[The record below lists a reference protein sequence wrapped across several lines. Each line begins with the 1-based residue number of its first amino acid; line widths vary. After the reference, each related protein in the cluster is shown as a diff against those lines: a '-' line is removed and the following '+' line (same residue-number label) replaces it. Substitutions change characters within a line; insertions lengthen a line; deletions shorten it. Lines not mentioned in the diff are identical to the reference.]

1 MSMDKE
7 MQDSFAM
14 FYGMS
19 QSLEGQVE
27 PVEMDDSVR
36 VQKAK
41 EVFIN
46 KASRDT
52 ALNLDACVHCGW
64 CAEACQY
71 YVASGDPKY
80 TPIAKLDLMKK
91 VHQRELGP
99 FRWLHKMLSS
109 DITADDLREFQ
120 PKVFDEC
127 TMCGR
132 CSMVCPMGIDIAEM
146 VHTSREA
153 MVEAG
158 LIPSSLDY
166 MCREQDKEGTIF
178 GADEELLNY
187 RLAELKRRFGVD
199 IYVDKPDSEV
209 LMLTSGLDIHLFT
222 DALLGTIRTLD
233 HMKINWS
240 LCSHAFESANFGL
253 LAGSDKTQ
261 KHMTMNV
268 INAAVEMGVKLV
280 ITPECGHTYPAMRWS
295 GAEIYGKPLPFQVM
309 TVSEYFGSQI
319 MQGKLKLKK
328 ISTDSAGNKKVVT
341 LHDPCKVGRHG
352 GVFDE
357 ARAVIKELG
366 LELHETE
373 SNRELNYCCG
383 GGAGNFLIHSAAP
396 VRKLGFQTKM
406 IEVKDTGA
414 EALVVSCGSCRLNFE
429 AGKLDTG
436 ETIEIDSLAALVGE
450 NLLDQEN
457 RVVVK
462 GGTNKVKDSAIKQAE
477 NSVESNINMKEF
489 SEEWMQAFKQ
499 AWNKNPRMTEPLAA
513 INFNSNIGYGLLGE
527 KHPRG
532 ILQVE
537 NGVATFGGAYAD
549 QPLNWD
555 IRAAQTLWDKWKDS
569 PPNMTKIGL
578 AYTTRRLQFVKGDYA
593 AMLKEPRMAGPF
605 IKSFETMSEID

>member
-27 PVEMDDSVR
+27 PVEMKDSLR
-36 VQKAK
+36 VEKAK
-41 EVFIN
+41 QVFIN
-46 KASRDT
+46 KANRDT
-52 ALNLDACVHCGW
+52 ALNLDACVSCGW

-71 YVASGDPKY
+71 YVATGDPKY

-91 VHQRELGP
+91 VHKRELGP
-99 FRWLHKMLSS
+99 FRWLYKAFTKE
-109 DITADDLREFQ
+109 ITADDLREYQ

-146 VHTSREA
+146 VHTNREA

-158 LIPSSLDY
+158 LMPSSLDY

-178 GADEELLNY
+178 GADQELLNY
-187 RLAELKRRFGVD
+187 RLAELKQKFGVD

-222 DALLGTIRTLD
+222 DAMLGTIRTLD
-233 HMKINWS
+233 HLKINWS
-240 LCSHAFESANFGL
+240 ICSHAFESANFGL

-261 KHMTMNV
+261 KHMTMNI
-268 INAAVEMGVKLV
+268 INAAVEMGVKLLL
-280 ITPECGHTYPAMRWS
+280 TPECGHTYPAMRWA
-295 GAEIYGKPLPFQVM
+295 GAEIYGKPLPFEVM
-309 TVSEYFGSQI
+309 TVSEYFGRQI
-319 MQGKLKLKK
+319 MDGKLKLKK
-328 ISTDSAGNKKVVT
+328 IPGNKVVT

-366 LELHETE
+366 LDLHETE

-414 EALVVSCGSCRLNFE
+414 ESLVVSCGSCRLNFE
-429 AGKLDTG
+429 AGKLDSG
-436 ETIEIDSLAALVGE
+436 ETIQIDSLAALVGE
-450 NLLDQEN
+450 NLLETQDIRKSDKPEQKTEPAAE
-457 RVVVK
+457 
-462 GGTNKVKDSAIKQAE
+462 KDRTEEQSISTTE
-477 NSVESNINMKEF
+477 ERSNGSLF
-489 SEEWMQAFKQ
+489 STSWMEAFKT
-499 AWNKNPRMTEPLAA
+499 AWNKNPKMTEPLAA
-513 INFNSNIGYGLLGE
+513 INFDSSIGYGLLGE
-527 KHPRG
+527 EQPRG
-532 ILQVE
+532 VLQVK
-537 NGVATFGGAYAD
+537 NGQAIFGGD
-549 QPLNWD
+549 FTNQELNWD
-555 IRAAQTLWDKWKDS
+555 IRASQALWDKWKET

-578 AYTTRRLQFVKGDYA
+578 AYTTRRLQFKKGDYA
-593 AMLKEPRMAGPF
+593 AMLSEPRMAGPF

>member
-1 MSMDKE
+1 MSMDKQ

-27 PVEMDDSVR
+27 PVEMKDEER
-36 VQKAK
+36 VKRAK
-41 EVFIN
+41 QVFLN
-46 KASRDT
+46 KANRDT
-52 ALNLDACVHCGW
+52 ALNLDACVSCGW

-91 VHQRELGP
+91 VYQRELGP
-99 FRWLHKMLSS
+99 FRSIYRLFSK

-120 PKVFDEC
+120 PKVFDQC

-132 CSMVCPMGIDIAEM
+132 CSMICPMGIDIAEM

-178 GADEELLNY
+178 GADEELFNY
-187 RLAELKRRFGVD
+187 RLNDLKEKFGVD
-199 IYVDKPDSEV
+199 VYVDKPGAE
-209 LMLTSGLDIHLFT
+209 LMMLTSGLDIHLFT
-222 DALLGTIRTLD
+222 DAMLGTIRTLD
-233 HMKINWS
+233 HLKVNWT
-240 LCSHAFESANFGL
+240 LCSHAFEAANFGL
-253 LAGSDKTQ
+253 LAGSDETQ
-261 KHMTMNV
+261 KHMTLNIV
-268 INAAVEMGVKLV
+268 NAAIEMGVKMML
-280 ITPECGHTYPAMRWS
+280 TPECGHTYPAMRWAA
-295 GAEIYGKPLPFQVM
+295 AEIYGKPLPFEVM
-309 TVSEYFGSQI
+309 TVSEYIGQQI

-328 ISTDSAGNKKVVT
+328 VPGNKVVT

-352 GVFDE
+352 GVFEE

-366 LELHETE
+366 LVLHETE

-429 AGKLDTG
+429 AGKLDSN

-450 NLLDQEN
+450 NLLDSEQISKPN
-457 RVVVK
+457 DATGSVSPL
-462 GGTNKVKDSAIKQAE
+462 TQSANETPTK
-477 NSVESNINMKEF
+477 ESSISAPDGRF
-489 SEEWMQAFKQ
+489 SDKWMDAFKQ
-499 AWNKNPRMTEPLAA
+499 AWNENPNMTEPLAA
-513 INFNSNIGYGLLGE
+513 IGFNSNIGYGVLGE
-527 KHPRG
+527 DKPRG
-532 ILQVE
+532 VLQVE
-537 NGVATFGGAYAD
+537 KGIATLGGAYTN
-549 QPLNWD
+549 QELNWD
-555 IRAAQTLWDKWKDS
+555 IRASEQLWDKWKKS

-578 AYTTRRLQFVKGDYA
+578 AYTTRRLQFKQGDYA

-605 IKSFETMSEID
+605 IKSFETMSQID